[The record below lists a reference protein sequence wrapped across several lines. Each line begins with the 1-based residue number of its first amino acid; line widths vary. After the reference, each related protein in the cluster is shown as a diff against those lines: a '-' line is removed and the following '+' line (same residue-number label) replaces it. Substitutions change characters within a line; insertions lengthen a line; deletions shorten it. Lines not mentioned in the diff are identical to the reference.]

1 MHIPE
6 ERIDC
11 LLSLPAA
18 GVNGFRPWSQTS
30 AAYFVTSDPPGS
42 QLGSGGGTAHVLHQA
57 WQAAQTPSF
66 ETWLQESRKL
76 IVHGSGQSRRLPAYA
91 AEGKPLLPLP
101 LLPAVAGQAPDQR
114 LVDLQRDVYHR
125 IFRHAP
131 ADYRVMITCGDV
143 LLTNEAFTPDFPT
156 ADVLLVGIRS
166 TPDEGSSHGVMFC
179 RDADTGALDFFLQ
192 KPPPEKTRALAESHQ
207 FYLDTGVWLLSARAV
222 DVLLR
227 RCGWV
232 PEQQAYATGD
242 PGKYELFDRFG
253 LALGTDPVAPD
264 PEISALTA
272 AVLPLPA
279 GRFFHFG
286 TSRSIITSTVAL
298 AIAAERAC
306 AVGLAPTT
314 AQDHCVLLH
323 ADVQTPLNGANRLLW
338 IENAVIPASWT
349 LHDRHILTGIPEN
362 NWTIDLPAGVCIDC
376 VGVRDTAGLCLRVYG
391 FDDPFRGAISDPLTL
406 WQEIPFGEWL
416 AARGLTLEETQLDP
430 TIDIQQAPLFP
441 LIAADDPD
449 CGALLAWMSAVA
461 PPPAPALAA
470 RWLALPRLSATDLL
484 LRADTAA
491 RAAVRAIAAER
502 AFATMSPQLW
512 QARCPLLDLEA
523 VARRTETGGTAVP
536 PPLEVASA
544 GSVAELAVVH
554 DTALRDRLTP
564 ADQRENR
571 AVHRLRDLLVT
582 RLAIAPVAPRCAV
595 GEDQIVWGRAPARLD
610 FAGGWTDTPPYCLEH
625 GGRVVN
631 VAINLN
637 GQPPVQAFARV
648 CREPHLVIRSID
660 LGIGEVIKTTEDLLA
675 EERLG
680 SGFGIARAAFRLTG
694 FDPAFNASGRRL
706 PLDRLLRETFGG
718 GIELTLLAAIP
729 KGSGLGTSS
738 ILAATLLGTLG
749 NLAGLNWS
757 EQDLFSRTLA
767 LEQILTSG
775 GGWQDQVGGIVGGL
789 KLVESVPGLRQKPV
803 TRWLPTQ
810 ALETAIADR
819 RFQLYYTG
827 ITRVA
832 HNILGE
838 IVKGLFLNDA
848 TRLRII
854 EEIGLNADFACEAL
868 QRHDWSRFV
877 ETVRRSW
884 LLNRLLDS
892 GTNPPQVQAIIERVA
907 PWLAATKLA
916 GAGGGGY
923 MVLLADSPE
932 NGLHLRQALEQD
944 PPNTRARFVD
954 VSISHTGL
962 EITRS

>member
-1 MHIPE
+1 MHAPE

-18 GVNGFRPWSQTS
+18 GVAGFRPWSPAA

-57 WQAAQTPSF
+57 WREAPAASF
-66 ETWLQESRKL
+66 EAWLQESRKL

-131 ADYRVMITCGDV
+131 AAYRVMITCGDV
-143 LLTNEAFTPDFPT
+143 LLTHDASTPVFPD
-156 ADVLLVGIRS
+156 ADVLIVGIRS
-166 TPDEGSSHGVMFC
+166 TPDEGSSHGVLFC
-179 RDADTGALDFFLQ
+179 RDAESCVLDFFLQ
-192 KPPPEKTRALAESHQ
+192 KPPPEKTRALAESRP

-222 DVLLR
+222 GVLLR
-227 RCGWV
+227 RCGWD
-232 PEQQAYATGD
+232 PLRQSYAAGSPD
-242 PGKYELFDRFG
+242 RYELFDRFG
-253 LALGTDPVAPD
+253 LALGADPVAPD
-264 PEISALTA
+264 PEISALKA

-286 TSRSIITSTVAL
+286 SSRSILTSSVAL
-298 AIAAERAC
+298 ADAAERAR
-306 AVGLAPTT
+306 AVGLGPAP
-314 AQDHCVLLH
+314 ARDHCVLLH
-323 ADVQTPLNGANRLLW
+323 AEVRTPLNGANRLLW
-338 IENAVIPASWT
+338 IENAFIPATWT
-349 LHDRHILTGIPEN
+349 LRDRHILTGIPEN
-362 NWTIDLPAGVCIDC
+362 TWAVDLPSGVCVDC
-376 VGVRDTAGLCLRVYG
+376 VGVRGAPGVCLRVYG
-391 FDDPFRGAISDPLTL
+391 FDDPFRGALGDAATL
-406 WQEIPFGEWL
+406 WQDRPFAAWL
-416 AARGLTLEETQLDP
+416 ADRDLTLEDAGLD
-430 TIDIQQAPLFP
+430 
-441 LIAADDPD
+441 
-449 CGALLAWMSAVA
+449 
-461 PPPAPALAA
+461 A

-484 LRADTAA
+484 RRADTAA
-491 RAAVRAIAAER
+491 RAAARAAAAAR
-502 AFATMSPQLW
+502 AFAALPPERWREQCL
-512 QARCPLLDLEA
+512 RLDLEA
-523 VARRTETGGTAVP
+523 VARRAEADGTAVP
-536 PPLEVASA
+536 PPLEAA
-544 GSVAELAVVH
+544 ADGRVAELALVH
-554 DTALRDRLTP
+554 DAALRDRLAP
-564 ADQRENR
+564 AAQRENR
-571 AVHRLRDLLVT
+571 AVHRLRDLLVA
-582 RLAIAPVAPRCAV
+582 RLAIAPVAPRRAV

-631 VAINLN
+631 LAINLN

-648 CREPHLVIRSID
+648 CNEPHLVIRSID
-660 LGIGEVIKTTEDLLA
+660 LGVGEVIATTEDLLA

-680 SGFGIARAAFRLTG
+680 SGFGIARAAFRLAG

-706 PLDRLLRETFGG
+706 PLDRFLRETFGG

-749 NLAGLNWS
+749 QLAGLDWS

-789 KLVESVPGLRQKPV
+789 KLVESAPGLLQKPV
-803 TRWLPTQ
+803 TRWLPAQT
-810 ALETAIADR
+810 LETAIADR

-827 ITRVA
+827 LTRVA

-848 TRLRII
+848 ARLRII
-854 EEIGLNADFACEAL
+854 EEIGLNADFASEAL
-868 QRHDWSRFV
+868 QRHDWSRFT
-877 ETVRRSW
+877 EAVRRSW
-884 LLNRLLDS
+884 LLNRLLDG
-892 GTNPPQVQAIIERVA
+892 GTNPPEVQAIIDRVA
-907 PWLAATKLA
+907 PWLAAVKLA

-923 MVLLADSPE
+923 MVLLADSPA
-932 NGLHLRQALEQD
+932 NGLRLRQALESN
-944 PPNTRARFVD
+944 PPNGRARFVE